1 MSKTSKVVVRT
12 VSVILIAVTV
22 ITLCFSGSAQS
33 EPIYYSDLF
42 YGYNSSY
49 LNSGLLQQ
57 HQRDNDGVMRQVLID
72 YLDSDDSVWLGIKT
86 ALKAATD
93 LGEMVTLVSDAFLD
107 TDFSYWDALDG
118 ANEEFAKE
126 LLSDDAKSNYSNL
139 NVGKKITKRS
149 KKIIKIFNEWAELH
163 GNSLNSEDL
172 DEWIDFFKTT
182 GSNPTEPSAVIYE
195 CLSPAEIDAL
205 INETII
211 SGIYEDIDHV
221 CTLFEVATSVT
232 LALAI
237 EDVRMEI
244 IDAIIESSDGS
255 GYLYDGMTRLKDQL
269 YGGWVT
275 YFLYNYG
282 KEKFVKKL
290 SSIGTKAMEGTI
302 THLAL
307 ATAIVEVA
315 SWIFL
320 DVILDTPSLNDV
332 LTQQALDFYSRDLY
346 QCMLNKAESFNEQF
360 DSGDIEEYED
370 LFDAYLAATSAGLK
384 KSEDLL
390 IFSNDHMVSSV
401 RSRYESF
408 SYDSYVEDIKD
419 TISDQSLNERNYCT
433 ITDWDIEM
441 PVVFHSASDEVKKG
455 EVYLFKNAFRGNV
468 NLYGSGNIE
477 SDISTL
483 VFSGDLTSY
492 DGIDLNGH
500 YVIVN
505 GDASISNLVMQ
516 NADDY
521 LLVNGDL
528 SVYNGGILNDG
539 NGNNDSYYCQML
551 SAGTVEVKG
560 NFTADYYYE
569 SGTHRTV
576 LSGNDTQ
583 EVNFNVY
590 IIDYSHLEN
599 FIPENSDIC
608 FVSDIPNWTLKQ
620 NTVITNDNTISIYAD
635 LNLNGYNLTAAG
647 YVSCN
652 CLIGNGGSVN
662 SRGLYAEGISSIGG
676 NCTINGSFS
685 AGSLEMNSAT
695 ITVNGDA
702 SISNLVMQ
710 NADDY
715 LLVNGDL
722 SVYNGGILNDGNG
735 NNNSY
740 YCQMLSAGTVEVK
753 GNFTADYYYES
764 GTHRTVLSGDSTQT
778 VHFDNPADSHLENFI
793 LENSD
798 IYFNGEIPDWTL
810 SEDTTITN
818 ENDLLFHNNLDLNG
832 YTLTAAGYIHCNSL
846 IGSGGNVNANGGL
859 WASSIYDLGGN
870 CIVNGDLYV
879 DNNIEFNNSSL
890 TVNGNADIHGL
901 VMQNADDYLLVNGDC
916 YINNYNTSYDSLSA
930 GTVEIKGNFNA
941 TYYYESGSHRTV
953 LSGDSTQTV
962 HFDNPPDSHLEN
974 FILENS
980 DIYFDGE
987 IPNWTLMDD
996 FEINGTVS
1004 VAGILDLNGYDLYID
1019 EPITYQELIK
1029 NGGHII
1035 NKRCRASLVK
1045 VEAVPAT
1052 CTESGSIEYWLCT
1065 HCGNKYE
1072 DQLCYEL
1079 LTDDEIVI
1087 EPFGHFEAEPVTEN
1101 EIDSTCISE
1110 GSYDIVVYCFECG
1123 EELSRETVILD
1134 YADHTASPFV
1144 VENETASTCIEEGE
1158 YDEVIYCSVCG
1169 EELGREHKIKEL
1181 GVHVP
1186 LEAIKENENYPTC
1199 TQDGCYEAVVYC
1211 GICGEE
1217 LSRESMT
1224 SSATGHSFVNYVFD
1238 GNATCTENGTK
1249 TAKCEHCD
1257 VTDTIVAENTAG
1269 HKYGSWSEWEEQDNG
1284 DSVRHRECKK
1294 CGHQQ
1299 SQTVPAWPESNQINL
1314 KEILMIF
1321 FARLFAIFK
1330 IYILTT
1336 GYPDLSKA

>member
-1 MSKTSKVVVRT
+1 M
-12 VSVILIAVTV
+12 
-22 ITLCFSGSAQS
+22 
-33 EPIYYSDLF
+33 
-42 YGYNSSY
+42 
-49 LNSGLLQQ
+49 
-57 HQRDNDGVMRQVLID
+57 
-72 YLDSDDSVWLGIKT
+72 
-86 ALKAATD
+86 
-93 LGEMVTLVSDAFLD
+93 
-107 TDFSYWDALDG
+107 
-118 ANEEFAKE
+118 
-126 LLSDDAKSNYSNL
+126 
-139 NVGKKITKRS
+139 
-149 KKIIKIFNEWAELH
+149 
-163 GNSLNSEDL
+163 
-172 DEWIDFFKTT
+172 
-182 GSNPTEPSAVIYE
+182 
-195 CLSPAEIDAL
+195 
-205 INETII
+205 
-211 SGIYEDIDHV
+211 
-221 CTLFEVATSVT
+221 
-232 LALAI
+232 
-237 EDVRMEI
+237 
-244 IDAIIESSDGS
+244 
-255 GYLYDGMTRLKDQL
+255 
-269 YGGWVT
+269 
-275 YFLYNYG
+275 
-282 KEKFVKKL
+282 
-290 SSIGTKAMEGTI
+290 
-302 THLAL
+302 
-307 ATAIVEVA
+307 
-315 SWIFL
+315 
-320 DVILDTPSLNDV
+320 
-332 LTQQALDFYSRDLY
+332 
-346 QCMLNKAESFNEQF
+346 
-360 DSGDIEEYED
+360 
-370 LFDAYLAATSAGLK
+370 
-384 KSEDLL
+384 
-390 IFSNDHMVSSV
+390 
-401 RSRYESF
+401 
-408 SYDSYVEDIKD
+408 
-419 TISDQSLNERNYCT
+419 
-433 ITDWDIEM
+433 
-441 PVVFHSASDEVKKG
+441 
-455 EVYLFKNAFRGNV
+455 
-468 NLYGSGNIE
+468 
-477 SDISTL
+477 
-483 VFSGDLTSY
+483 
-492 DGIDLNGH
+492 
-500 YVIVN
+500 
-505 GDASISNLVMQ
+505 
-516 NADDY
+516 
-521 LLVNGDL
+521 
-528 SVYNGGILNDG
+528 
-539 NGNNDSYYCQML
+539 
-551 SAGTVEVKG
+551 
-560 NFTADYYYE
+560 
-569 SGTHRTV
+569 
-576 LSGNDTQ
+576 SGNDTQ

-764 GTHRTVLSGDSTQT
+764 GTHRTVLSGDSTQTVHFDNPADSHLENFILENSDIYFNGEIPDWTLSEDTTITNENDLLFHNNLDLNGYTLTAAGYIHCNSLIGSGGNVNANGGLWASSIYDLGGNCIVNGDLYVDNNIEFNNSSLTVNGNADIHGLVMQNADDYLLVNGDCYINNYNTSYDSLSAGTVEIKGNFNATYYYESGSHRTVLSGDSTQT